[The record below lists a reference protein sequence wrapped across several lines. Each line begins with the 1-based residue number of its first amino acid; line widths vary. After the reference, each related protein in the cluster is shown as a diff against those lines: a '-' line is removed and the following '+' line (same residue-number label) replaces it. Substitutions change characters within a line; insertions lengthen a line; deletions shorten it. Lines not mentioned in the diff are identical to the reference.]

1 MAISES
7 LPRARDIAAK
17 LESWAKLSFA
27 ESYDNVGLHVGSA
40 NRVVSRALV
49 ALDLTPDVVEEAVQ
63 TGASMILTHHPLLFR
78 APPRILDSDFI
89 GQLILRLAR
98 ENITL
103 YSIHTNLD
111 AAHGGVS
118 IALADILGL
127 GDISF
132 LQPDADNDS
141 GMGAIGQL
149 SQPQTLDAFMEHLR
163 VKLSTPVLRYTGS
176 TETQVS
182 TVAVCGGSGGSLIE
196 AALEAGADV
205 YVTGD
210 LSYHRFFEVLGP
222 DGHCRMALVDAGHYE
237 TEKHT
242 EKLLCSWLTKRFP
255 SVDFCRTQVCTSPIQ
270 YYIP

>member
-1 MAISES
+1 MVISEN

-63 TGASMILTHHPLLFR
+63 MEASMILTHHPLLFR

-111 AAHGGVS
+111 AAHEGVS
-118 IALADILGL
+118 IVLADILGL

-132 LQPDADNDS
+132 LQPDADNTS

-149 SQPQTLDAFMEHLR
+149 SQPLTLEAFMEHLR
-163 VKLSTPVLRYTGS
+163 TKLNIPVLRYAGT
-176 TETQVS
+176 TEAQIS

-237 TEKHT
+237 TEQHT
-242 EKLLCSWLTKRFP
+242 ETLLCTWLTNQFP
-255 SVDFCRTQVCTSPIQ
+255 SVDFCRTEVRTSPIQ

>member
-1 MAISES
+1 MVISES
-7 LPRARDIAAK
+7 LPRARDIATK

-63 TGASMILTHHPLLFR
+63 LGASMILTHHPLLFR
-78 APPRILDSDFI
+78 AAPRILDSDFI

-132 LQPDADNDS
+132 LQPDADNTS

-149 SQPQTLDAFMEHLR
+149 SRPQTLDAFMEHLR
-163 VKLSTPVLRYTGS
+163 IKLNTPVLRYAGS

-205 YVTGD
+205 YVTAD

-222 DGHCRMALVDAGHYE
+222 DGHYRMALVDAGHYE

-242 EKLLCSWLTKRFP
+242 EKLLCSWLTKQFP
-255 SVDFCRTQVCTSPIQ
+255 SVDFCRTKVSTSPIQ
-270 YYIP
+270 YFIP

>member
-1 MAISES
+1 MVISES
-7 LPRARDIAAK
+7 LPRAHEIAAK

-40 NRVVSRALV
+40 NRVISRALV

-63 TGASMILTHHPLLFR
+63 MEASMILTHHPLLFR

-132 LQPDADNDS
+132 LQPDADNTS

-149 SQPQTLDAFMEHLR
+149 SLPQSLDAFMEHLCT
-163 VKLSTPVLRYTGS
+163 KLNTPVLRYTGTNES
-176 TETQVS
+176 QVS

-242 EKLLCSWLTKRFP
+242 EKLLCSWLTKQFP
-255 SVDFCRTQVCTSPIQ
+255 SVDFCRTEVRTSPIQ

>member
-1 MAISES
+1 MVISES

-63 TGASMILTHHPLLFR
+63 MEASMILTHHPLLFR
-78 APPRILDSDFI
+78 APPRILESDFI

-111 AAHGGVS
+111 AAHEGVS

-132 LQPDADNDS
+132 LQPDADNTS

-163 VKLSTPVLRYTGS
+163 IKLNTPVLRYTGS
-176 TETQVS
+176 TETQIS

-196 AALEAGADV
+196 EALEAGADV

-237 TEKHT
+237 TEQHT
-242 EKLLCSWLTKRFP
+242 EDLLCSWLTKQFP
-255 SVDFCRTQVCTSPIQ
+255 SVDFCRTEVHTSPIQ